1 MIVSAGGG
9 ALPASILS
17 PVPQRDRL
25 TIAHVTPYPWGTH
38 HEVNSFVADAA
49 RELDGRGMNVLV
61 AAPGGSRSEVK
72 RTSEAID
79 AARTDPGAVFSG
91 WDGDRIGDG
100 GAPVLSVGA
109 AIPLPAGGRPRPAPV
124 PVDIGRSLEGL
135 LGSVA
140 FDVVHVHDPF
150 APSISSAALRHSWS
164 LNVGSF
170 HLPTER
176 VLSTQVARPLVEI
189 FFGRLDARTVSGRST
204 EELMQR
210 FFPGTYEIVPPA
222 ASIPAADRDPA
233 APPRI
238 VYCGREER
246 GALRLFLRALRRL
259 PLDLEWKADLWIEDD
274 SIATPRLNR
283 ALRER
288 VRVLRPRDASCEEV
302 IAGADVLCAASGG
315 PRPAPTLIRA
325 AFAAGAVPVAAQI
338 PPYVELIESDG
349 AEHGFGFPQG
359 DALTLAGQVE
369 RLLRNPEQRRA
380 MAAAGRARSR
390 DAGAVGDELE
400 AIYERL
406 AARRHDPRGDPEARR
421 RISRRRTIDC
431 DLHMHT
437 DHSGDCATP
446 VEVLLETAKDRGMG
460 AIAVTDH
467 NEISGALAARD
478 AAERDGGIKVIVGE
492 EVKTAEQGEVIG
504 LFLEEK
510 IERGMTMAE
519 TIAEIRRQ
527 GGLVYVPHPF
537 DRLHSVPDYEHLL
550 SIVEEVDILEV
561 FNPRVAFGAFNEE
574 AERFAAKYRIV
585 PGAGSDGHVAQ
596 ALGSVRIRLHDFD
609 GPAEFLEAMR
619 SADIVRKHKNL
630 VYVQALKWMQA
641 ASGQAGRRKE
651 VLDPQPVRG
660 GKRAAARRR
669 RPVAGRGKS

>member
-1 MIVSAGGG
+1 VR
-9 ALPASILS
+9 
-17 PVPQRDRL
+17 RD
-25 TIAHVTPYPWGTH
+25 Y
-38 HEVNSFVADAA
+38 D
-49 RELDGRGMNVLV
+49 VLI
-61 AAPGGSRSEVK
+61 AAPGSTRADARRSAKAIE
-72 RTSEAID
+72 EA
-79 AARTDPGAVFSG
+79 REDPSAVYSD
-91 WDGDRIGDG
+91 WDGERFEG
-100 GAPVLSVGA
+100 GPPVLSIGA
-109 AIPLPAGGRPRPAPV
+109 GIPLPAAGRPRPAPV

-164 LNVGSF
+164 LNAGTF

-189 FFGRLDARTVSGRST
+189 FFGRLDARMVSGRST
-204 EELMQR
+204 WELMQR
-210 FFPGTYEIVPPA
+210 FFPGSYEVVEPA
-222 ASIPAADRDPA
+222 ASVPDVPREPGA
-233 APPRI
+233 APR
-238 VYCGREER
+238 VAYCAREER

-259 PLDLEWKADLWIEDD
+259 PLDLEWTADVWIEDP
-274 SIATPRLNR
+274 SVPTPRLNR
-283 ALRER
+283 ALLER
-288 VRVLRPRDASCEEV
+288 VRFLRPDDATCEEV
-302 IAGADVLCAASGG
+302 IAGADVICAASGG
-315 PRPAPTLIRA
+315 PRPAPSLIRDG
-325 AFAAGAVPVAAQI
+325 FAAGAVPVAAQI
-338 PPYVELIESDG
+338 PPYGELIDG
-349 AEHGFGFPQG
+349 AGGAERGFGFPQG

-369 RLLRNPEQRRA
+369 RLLRDPELRRS
-380 MAAAGRARSR
+380 MAAAGRASARTP
-390 DAGAVGDELE
+390 AELGDELE
-400 AIYERL
+400 AIYERI
-406 AARRHDPRGDPEARR
+406 AARRHKPDGNPEIRK
-421 RISRRRTIDC
+421 RISRRQTIDC

-467 NEISGALAARD
+467 NEISGALAARE

-609 GPAEFLEAMR
+609 GPEEFLEAMR

-641 ASGQAGRRKE
+641 ASGQAGGRKE
-651 VLDPQPVRG
+651 VRDPQPVRG
-660 GKRAAARRR
+660 GRRAESKRRR
-669 RPVAGRGKS
+669 TVAGRGKS